1 MTTCNPA
8 ADGVRRATRDVLGLS
23 RQAASGIIVAHPA
36 ARRSV
41 PCPPTASTRSLIP
54 SGRAHRRERGSG
66 GARAAARSS
75 KTSGR
80 TRNRPGD
87 LPAFAMLNQIQAASE
102 NALRVTISD
111 S

>member
-1 MTTCNPA
+1 MSTYRLDKIFDPLRSRSSA
-8 ADGVRRATRDVLGLS
+8 RARV
-23 RQAASGIIVAHPA
+23 
-36 ARRSV
+36 
-41 PCPPTASTRSLIP
+41 
-54 SGRAHRRERGSG
+54 G